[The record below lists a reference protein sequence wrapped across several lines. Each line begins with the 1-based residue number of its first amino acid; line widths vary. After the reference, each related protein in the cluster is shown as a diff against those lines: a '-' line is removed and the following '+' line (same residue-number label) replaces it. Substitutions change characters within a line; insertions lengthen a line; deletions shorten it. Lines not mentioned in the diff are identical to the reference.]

1 MQPADDIKK
10 LIDESRITS
19 SAQVDRRILAD
30 ALADLEKRRAA
41 GATDRPG
48 AWRILMNSKW
58 SKLAAAA
65 VIVIAVLIALPFL
78 SPFSSKVTFA
88 QAIQPILNANSAI
101 LDVVVGVEDPNT
113 PVIHDMVIGSRIRR
127 TLSNV
132 PDNVSIIDLQT
143 GRILTLEE
151 SKKEA
156 AYINLEGLPSI
167 PNYLDVLKNLLT
179 KLQDNP
185 RMVVEDLGMA
195 EMEGRKVVGFLARHP
210 NLEVTVWADSKTGLP
225 VRIEH
230 REKQLL
236 VIVKNMQFD
245 VPMDESLFSMEVPAG
260 YKQQEID
267 LDLFGSTEADFIE
280 GLRILAEI
288 VGDGQFPDSVALEDF
303 VKQAPVIG
311 EKFEN
316 LQLSD
321 EDKIALGTQLQKHIL
336 FLRFFQQGKGEG
348 KWYYRGKGVK
358 LGDAGTPIFWYRP
371 TASETYRVIY
381 GDLHVEDV
389 ASEDLPEPLDAD
401 DVAVEASVTYQQWSK
416 PDFVGTQDD
425 LWQIQAGER
434 LTVRSDLTLLKGPQG
449 VSTMPIALPCTTG
462 ILTSVT
468 LAGSPV
474 AFRLT
479 GPGQYELQ
487 LPLEMLLAGQTKI
500 TCTWTL
506 PLTDLQVTE
515 YGYQVPLRSLIP
527 VVSLKLKA
535 SVDPDSGYEFS
546 ERMKSSQHPSEGWA
560 PMFTWGGR
568 EAKTDLGRCGI
579 AVQKRQ

>member
-1 MQPADDIKK
+1 MQPADDVKK
-10 LIDESRITS
+10 LIDESQITS
-19 SAQVDRRILAD
+19 SPEVDRRILAD
-30 ALADLEKRRAA
+30 ALADLEKRRVA
-41 GATDRPG
+41 GATNRPG

-88 QAIQPILNANSAI
+88 QAIQPILNANTAI
-101 LDVVVGVEDPNT
+101 FDIVVGVEGPNT
-113 PVIHDMVIGSRIRR
+113 PVMHDMVIGSRIRR

-132 PDNVSIIDLQT
+132 PDNVSVIDLQA

-195 EMEGRKVVGFLARHP
+195 EMEGREVVGFLARHP
-210 NLEVTVWADSKTGLP
+210 NLEVTVWADAKTGLP

-245 VPMDESLFSMEVPAG
+245 VPMEESLFSMEVPAG
-260 YKQQEID
+260 YKQQEVD

-280 GLRILAEI
+280 GLRVLAET
-288 VGDGQFPDSVALEDF
+288 VGDGQFPDGVALDDF
-303 VKQAPVIG
+303 LKQAPVIG
-311 EKFEN
+311 KKIED

-321 EDKIALGTQLQKHIL
+321 EEKTALGVQLQKHIM
-336 FLRFFQQGKGEG
+336 FLRFFKGEG
-348 KWYYRGKGVK
+348 KWYYRGKGVQ
-358 LGDAGTPIFWYRP
+358 LGAADKPIFWYRP

-389 ASEDLPEPLDAD
+389 APENLPEPLDAD
-401 DVAVEASVTYQQWSK
+401 DVAAEASVGYQQWSK

-434 LTVRSDLTLLKGPQG
+434 MTVRSDLTLLKGPQG
-449 VSTMPIALPCTTG
+449 VSTMPITLPCATG

-474 AFRLT
+474 AFHAT

-487 LPLEMLLAGQTKI
+487 LPLETLLAGQTKI

-506 PLTDLQVTE
+506 PLADLQVTE

-535 SVDPDSGYEFS
+535 SVDPDSGYEFG

-560 PMFTWGGR
+560 PMCTWGGP
-568 EAKTDLGRCGI
+568 EPKTDCGGTCGI